1 MTTAAVFGCT
11 GAVGGQILATLLAS
25 DAFSSV
31 KTVSRRLPNAQSPK
45 LQTLEEG
52 DITKWGGLIAS
63 LSPKPSIVFNAV
75 GTTRAAAGGI
85 ANQWKIDH
93 DLCIENAK
101 AAKEAGVKT
110 YVFISSGG
118 TRGFFSRY
126 VPYSKMK
133 IGVEDAIKELDF
145 EQAIIL
151 RPGLIL
157 QREKPKAALLE
168 NIVQNLNKL
177 GQGVQD
183 MIGQD
188 QTVIG
193 RAAVAAARM
202 AEEGKAPSKY
212 WVLEQADIGSV
223 TDYFQQAFGNEF
235 GFVPTENSQ
244 ELTFLQPGLLTLKN
258 LKYNMK
264 FTAALALL
272 PLAASAW
279 EVTTGYWKSS
289 ETDVCAKTFLPKGF
303 HVTINDLLPGQKV
316 FFFSDDECEDLEF
329 SVHEVGTVKL
339 ESRVKSFTVLDFEQ
353 KQDLK

>member
-1 MTTAAVFGCT
+1 MTTAAVFGST

-52 DITKWGGLIAS
+52 DTSKWGGMIAS

-168 NIVQNLNKL
+168 NIVQNLNKI

-212 WVLEQADIGSV
+212 WVLEQADIVRLGR
-223 TDYFQQAFGNEF
+223 DE
-235 GFVPTENSQ
+235 
-244 ELTFLQPGLLTLKN
+244 
-258 LKYNMK
+258 
-264 FTAALALL
+264 
-272 PLAASAW
+272 
-279 EVTTGYWKSS
+279 WK
-289 ETDVCAKTFLPKGF
+289 E
-303 HVTINDLLPGQKV
+303 
-316 FFFSDDECEDLEF
+316 
-329 SVHEVGTVKL
+329 
-339 ESRVKSFTVLDFEQ
+339 
-353 KQDLK
+353 